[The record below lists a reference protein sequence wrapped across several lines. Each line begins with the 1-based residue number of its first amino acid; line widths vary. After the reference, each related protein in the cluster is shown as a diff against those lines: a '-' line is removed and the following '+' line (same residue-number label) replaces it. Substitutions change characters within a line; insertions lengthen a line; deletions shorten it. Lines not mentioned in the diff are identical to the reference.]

1 MKMCHMKTILQ
12 VRLKKND
19 TLSLHDCELLIKK
32 LFLKKVVQSKTV
44 KALFWQYTVRKI
56 SLIFNVL
63 QNCLF

>member
-1 MKMCHMKTILQ
+1 MKMCHVKTILQ
-12 VRLKKND
+12 VRLKKMILV
-19 TLSLHDCELLIKK
+19 TLHDCELLIKK